1 MWLTDISPIDYSLS
15 DMPRRRSS
23 PNDEAVLP
31 LEASLDLVAAMRL
44 REQTSEA
51 IARSTSVVI
60 DASAVERIT
69 TPCVQVLV
77 AAARTAAAEGRTFTV
92 GGASGAFEAAF
103 LDLGLG
109 ELYQTW
115 SAAK

>member
-1 MWLTDISPIDYSLS
+1 
-15 DMPRRRSS
+15 MPRKQSS
-23 PNDEAVLP
+23 LNEGVVLP
-31 LEASLDLVAAMRL
+31 LQASLDLVAAMRL
-44 REQTSEA
+44 KEQTSEA
-51 IARSTSVVI
+51 IASSTSVVI

-77 AAARTAAAEGRTFTV
+77 AAAHSAAAQGGTFAVGR
-92 GGASGAFEAAF
+92 ASEAFKAAF